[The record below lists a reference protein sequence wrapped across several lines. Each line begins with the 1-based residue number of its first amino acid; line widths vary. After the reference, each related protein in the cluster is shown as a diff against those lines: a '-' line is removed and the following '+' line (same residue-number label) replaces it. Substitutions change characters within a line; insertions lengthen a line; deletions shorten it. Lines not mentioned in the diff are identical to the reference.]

1 MLTGTVVIPGMGKK
15 KEVSIKTN
23 EGKPRCIV
31 IRAHP
36 KEPIENPMFD
46 YPMRPIGWHP
56 MVPKGPWDSI
66 VVGPNWGPIV
76 DSRPVIR
83 HPIVP
88 IGHRPIVRPLGPM
101 LTPEEA
107 SDVKKNDF
115 FTKVFEA
122 HKRRVDKFKAPI
134 VGK

>member
-1 MLTGTVVIPGMGKK
+1 MLTGTVVIPGMGR
-15 KEVSIKTN
+15 KEISIKTN

-36 KEPIENPMFD
+36 KEPIENPAGPIVWD
-46 YPMRPIGWHP
+46 PRVPRGPRLPIG
-56 MVPKGPWDSI
+56 
-66 VVGPNWGPIV
+66 VGPNWGPIV

-88 IGHRPIVRPLGPM
+88 IVHRPIVRPLGPM
-101 LTPEEA
+101 LTPEKA

-122 HKRRVDKFKAPI
+122 HKSRVDKFKAPI

>member
-15 KEVSIKTN
+15 EVYIRTN
-23 EGKPRCIV
+23 NGTQEGKPRGVLKDPILEKPV
-31 IRAHP
+31 INC
-36 KEPIENPMFD
+36 PIGPIG
-46 YPMRPIGWHP
+46 PIGWQP
-56 MVPKGPWDSI
+56 IGPRA
-66 VVGPNWGPIV
+66 PIA
-76 DSRPVIR
+76 DTRPVIS

-88 IGHRPIVRPLGPM
+88 IGHGPIVRPIGPM

-115 FTKVFEA
+115 FTKVFET
-122 HKRRVDKFKAPI
+122 HKRRVDKFKPPI